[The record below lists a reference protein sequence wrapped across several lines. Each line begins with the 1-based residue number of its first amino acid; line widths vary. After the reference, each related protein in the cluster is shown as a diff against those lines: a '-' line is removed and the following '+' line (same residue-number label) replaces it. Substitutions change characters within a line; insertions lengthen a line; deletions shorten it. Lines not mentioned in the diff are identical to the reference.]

1 MERVLIVDDDPDI
14 VRLVSYNLTQAAFD
28 VVTAGTGRK
37 ALEIVQKHPPDLIIL
52 DLMLPDV
59 DGMEVCRALRQH
71 EASRRI
77 PIIMLTARSEEIDRV
92 IGFELGADDYVMK
105 PFSPREL
112 VLRVK
117 SIFRRTKEER
127 TEMLRAG
134 RILVYPDR
142 RQCFVGRDVIPL
154 TAKEFD
160 LLYELMRARG
170 NVLTRDVLMD
180 RVWGYHGEAT
190 SRTLDTHVRRLR
202 EKLGEGGT
210 YVETVRG
217 VGYRIASPGG
227 EPSGMT
233 PLAIDK

>member
-14 VRLVSYNLTQAAFD
+14 LRLVGYNMTQAAFD
-28 VVTAGTGRK
+28 VVTASTGRK
-37 ALEIVQKHPPDLIIL
+37 ALEIVQKQPPDLIIL

-59 DGMEVCRALRQH
+59 DGMEVCRTLRQH
-71 EASRRI
+71 DSSRRI

-117 SIFRRTKEER
+117 AIFRRTKEKR
-127 TEMLRAG
+127 SEMLRAG
-134 RILVYPDR
+134 RIQIYPER
-142 RQCFVGRDVIPL
+142 RQCFVGHDVIAL

-170 NVLTRDVLMD
+170 NVLTRDMLMD
-180 RVWGYHGEAT
+180 RVWGYHSEAT

-202 EKLGEGGT
+202 EKLGAGGT

-217 VGYRIASPGG
+217 VGYRIGSPAD
-227 EPSGMT
+227 EPGSDL
-233 PLAIDK
+233 PPAINK

>member
-14 VRLVSYNLTQAAFD
+14 QKLVSYNLGQAGFD
-28 VVTAGTGRK
+28 VATAGTGRK
-37 ALEIVQKHPPDLIIL
+37 ALETVHTHPPDLIIL

-59 DGMEVCRALRQH
+59 DGMEVCRTLRQRDS
-71 EASRRI
+71 SRRI

-117 SIFRRTKEER
+117 SILRRTREER
-127 TEMLRAG
+127 SDMLRIG
-134 RILVYPDR
+134 KIQLYPDR
-142 RQCFVGRDVIPL
+142 RQCFVGNELITL

-180 RVWGYHGEAT
+180 KVWGYHGEAT
-190 SRTLDTHVRRLR
+190 SRTLDTHVRRVR
-202 EKLGEGGT
+202 EKLGTEGLQ
-210 YVETVRG
+210 VETVRG
-217 VGYRIASPGG
+217 VGYRMGTATEDS
-227 EPSGMT
+227 T
-233 PLAIDK
+233 